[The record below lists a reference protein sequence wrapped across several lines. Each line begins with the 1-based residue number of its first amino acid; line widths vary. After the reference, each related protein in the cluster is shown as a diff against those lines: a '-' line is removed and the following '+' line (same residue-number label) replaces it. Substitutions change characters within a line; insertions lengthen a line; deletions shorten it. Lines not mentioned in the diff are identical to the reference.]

1 MVYKTIVLEYAPKAK
16 KMAVALEDKVNEMA
30 RQGWEPV
37 SFTVTGSA
45 KGILLLRSEE
55 AREETCPDSVTEEEA
70 EAAE

>member
-16 KMAVALEDKVNEMA
+16 KMAVALESKANEMA
-30 RQGWEPV
+30 RQGWETV

-55 AREETCPDSVTEEEA
+55 AREETCPDSVTEEE
-70 EAAE
+70 EKAAE

>member
-16 KMAVALEDKVNEMA
+16 KMAAVLEDKANEMA
-30 RQGWEPV
+30 RQGWETV

-55 AREETCPDSVTEEEA
+55 AKEEAGADSAKEA
-70 EAAE
+70 EAGAAE